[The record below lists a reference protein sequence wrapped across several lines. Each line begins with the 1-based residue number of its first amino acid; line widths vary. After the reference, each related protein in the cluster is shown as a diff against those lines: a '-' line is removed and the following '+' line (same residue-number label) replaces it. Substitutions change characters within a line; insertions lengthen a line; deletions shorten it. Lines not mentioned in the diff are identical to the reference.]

1 MGHERV
7 KDVVEPLGMSL
18 PHAQKK
24 SGDELIP
31 ETSHRPDLHRN
42 DAHQSNANTRF

>member
-18 PHAQKK
+18 PNAQKQ
-24 SGDELIP
+24 SVDELIP
-31 ETSHRPDLHRN
+31 ETSHRPDLRRN
-42 DAHQSNANTRF
+42 DAHQSIANMRF